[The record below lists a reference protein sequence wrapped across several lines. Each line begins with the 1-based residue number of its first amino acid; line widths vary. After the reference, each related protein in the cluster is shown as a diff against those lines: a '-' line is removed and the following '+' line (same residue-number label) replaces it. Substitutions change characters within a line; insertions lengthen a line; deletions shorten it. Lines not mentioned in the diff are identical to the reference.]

1 MKTPP
6 PRQTRPETLAAAV
19 LGLICMPLWMPF
31 CMPLLS
37 SSCSTAPKTAAKQ
50 NSAPATAQVRDGL
63 GPDVDTQETR
73 TSLFA
78 NWDPFVDPEQQP
90 VVYEWSIGTQPG
102 QIDVL
107 EWRQVAGSRS
117 AAVSDIELPI
127 GVTLHVNVRA
137 TDLLGHQSAIASS
150 DGVVIGEYVDRP
162 TGLSKSKP
170 VTMPSGHLAGVDRHG
185 ITWTFD
191 RPARCGRYVNGDW
204 WVLGPIAITS
214 IKPASLQDG
223 ERVRHG
229 AMINPSPT
237 SLTQGYDS
245 AMFGDGA
252 NGRYD
257 QQANVA
263 LDVTRNQP
271 LSLSPGSSL
280 VSTVSHP
287 LAGQLPQIESCA
299 VLTCVAKE
307 PPANSFRPPYCGN
320 DKRPRWSA
328 DNLDMTQFA
337 RLAPEHGAP
346 AIRDLVERFE
356 RTWLDH
362 LPGYTG
368 RYLHPRQNM
377 PDYGRDL
384 AELVGLGALTLQL
397 DMPPRDKRPLVIA
410 MVQLGIDTF
419 GIVQNGGRFVADGGS
434 GSGRK
439 FPLLL
444 AGSVLHD
451 DDMLQLARVSK
462 FAFGEDAQTFYVA
475 ESANGEWNYGHG
487 GYGPEDA
494 GLPEWGNRHA
504 DDPSH
509 DRKAWTADPYRRCCT
524 ANVWNGFVL
533 AARIMGL
540 RDAWDHPA
548 LFDYV
553 DRYMQIETPGDW
565 VRGWNP
571 FCERMWDRYRRE
583 F

>member
-6 PRQTRPETLAAAV
+6 PPHERQMTLATAV
-19 LGLICMPLWMPF
+19 LGLILPTVLWTG
-31 CMPLLS
+31 
-37 SSCSTAPKTAAKQ
+37 CSAPAKTVVKQ
-50 NSAPATAQVRDGL
+50 NSAPSTAQVRDGL
-63 GPDVDTQETR
+63 GPDSDSQEAR

-78 NWDPFVDPEQQP
+78 NWDAFVDPEGHP
-90 VVYEWSIGTQPG
+90 VVYEWSVGTKPG
-102 QIDVL
+102 ATDVL
-107 EWRQVAGSRS
+107 EWQHVAGSLR
-117 AAVSDIELPI
+117 AAASNLDLPL
-127 GVTLHVNVRA
+127 GVTLHTNVRA
-137 TDLLGHQSAIASS
+137 VDLEGHWSAIASS
-150 DGVVIGEYVDRP
+150 DGIVVGEYVHRQSGMGASPDVVIP
-162 TGLSKSKP
+162 A
-170 VTMPSGHLAGVDRHG
+170 GHLAGVDRHG

-204 WVLGPIAITS
+204 WVLGPISITS

-223 ERVRHG
+223 PRARHG
-229 AMINPSPT
+229 SMINPSP
-237 SLTQGYDS
+237 SELTQGYDS
-245 AMFGDGA
+245 AMFGNGA
-252 NGRYD
+252 TGRYD
-257 QQANVA
+257 KATNVA
-263 LDVTRNQP
+263 LNVSRKQP
-271 LSLSPGSSL
+271 LALVPGTSL

-287 LAGQLPQIESCA
+287 MAGQLPQIESCA
-299 VLTCVAKE
+299 VLTCIAE
-307 PPANSFRPPYCGN
+307 QPAANAFRPPYCGT
-320 DKRPRWSA
+320 DKDARWTA

-337 RLAPEHGAP
+337 RLPAAAGAP
-346 AIRDLVERFE
+346 PIRDLVERFE

-384 AELVGLGALTLQL
+384 AELVGIGALTLQL
-397 DMPPRDKRPLVIA
+397 DIPLANKRPLLIA

-419 GIVQNGGRFVADGGS
+419 GIVKNGGRFLADGGS

-451 DDMLQLARVSK
+451 NDMLKLASERK
-462 FAFGEDAQTFYVA
+462 LAFAEDAQTFYVTA
-475 ESANGEWNYGHG
+475 TNGEWNRGHG
-487 GYGPEDA
+487 GYGPGDA

-524 ANVWNGFVL
+524 ANVWHGYIL

-553 DRYMQIETPGDW
+553 DRYMQIETQGNW
-565 VRGWNP
+565 MRGWNP
-571 FCERMWDRYRRE
+571 FCEQMWDRYRAD